1 MCRATLS
8 LSLTSMSVIT
18 LHRCKS
24 VREDILKQQ
33 NHLIDPEVTA
43 RSFHAPSSF
52 CILLFLF
59 PSLIWP
65 WSLSMKAVL
74 LQPYPHSRGLIFSP
88 CQNPP
93 QRKSLKILFFF
104 FFRDIQQFKVLPCPG
119 DLHFN
124 RNQMLGAKKRNS
136 YRVISG
142 ISKQMVHLFGWP
154 EGFSWASG
162 TRWVFSDSVY
172 AEFFQTLLILPS
184 SASLFWL

>member
-1 MCRATLS
+1 MLPLHFAFFSSYSHLS
-8 LSLTSMSVIT
+8 SGPGPCLWRLYCCNPIHIPEASYSPLVKTHLKESLW
-18 LHRCKS
+18 K
-24 VREDILKQQ
+24 
-33 NHLIDPEVTA
+33 
-43 RSFHAPSSF
+43 
-52 CILLFLF
+52 
-59 PSLIWP
+59 
-65 WSLSMKAVL
+65 
-74 LQPYPHSRGLIFSP
+74 Y
-88 CQNPP
+88 
-93 QRKSLKILFFF
+93 FFF

-136 YRVISG
+136 YCVISG
-142 ISKQMVHLFGWP
+142 ISKQIVHLFGWP

>member
-33 NHLIDPEVTA
+33 NHLVDPEVTA

-88 CQNPP
+88 GQNPP

-104 FFRDIQQFKVLPCPG
+104 F
-119 DLHFN
+119 
-124 RNQMLGAKKRNS
+124 
-136 YRVISG
+136 SG
-142 ISKQMVHLFGWP
+142 IYSNLKYCHAQEICILT
-154 EGFSWASG
+154 G
-162 TRWVFSDSVY
+162 TKCLGLRN
-172 AEFFQTLLILPS
+172 ETLTV
-184 SASLFWL
+184 